1 MLPRHDFAAD
11 FVLPTP
17 DGVPTRFFGLAG
29 GRTTLLVFVPPEA
42 NVATLR
48 ELSALAEETDSA
60 LFLVLAEGAASGLEG
75 VEAFVDAQAQTR
87 NRYRVDDGLCL
98 FVLNENL
105 RVLESCS
112 ADHVACARAAIALG
126 RRLPSLD
133 SAPVLLIPHAL
144 DHAMCDRLVALVDS
158 EGAKVSGVERSQ
170 EGRRRL
176 QLAPDT
182 KRRRDITLEGGPLMV
197 ELTAAVGRR
206 VMPEVL
212 KAFSFRATRF
222 EGFKVARYE
231 AENGGFFMR
240 HRDNLSPLTSHRRF
254 ALTLHLNDG
263 YQGGELQF
271 PEYGSARYRLD
282 KGGAVVFSGSLMH
295 EVLPVTRGKRD
306 VLLTFLFGEQDRRP
320 ASAQG

>member
-29 GRTTLLVFVPPEA
+29 GRTTLLVFVPPVA

-60 LFLVLAEGAASGLEG
+60 LFLVLAEGAASGLRG
-75 VEAFVDAQAQTR
+75 VNAFVDAEAQTR
-87 NRYRVDDGLCL
+87 RRYRVDDGLCL

-112 ADHVACARAAIALG
+112 ADHAACARAAIARA

-144 DHAMCDRLVALVDS
+144 DHAVCDRLVALVDS
-158 EGAKVSGVERSQ
+158 EGAKVSGVERSRD
-170 EGRRRL
+170 GRRR
-176 QLAPDT
+176 QELAPDT
-182 KRRRDITLEGGPLMV
+182 KRRHDLTLEGGPLMV
-197 ELTAAVGRR
+197 ELTAAVGKR

-240 HRDNLSPLTSHRRF
+240 HRDNLRPLTSHRRF

-306 VLLTFLFGEQDRRP
+306 VLLTFLFGEQDRPP

>member
-17 DGVPTRFFGLAG
+17 EGVPTRFFGLAG

-42 NVATLR
+42 NGATLR
-48 ELSALAEETDSA
+48 ELSAVAEETDSA
-60 LFLVLAEGAASGLEG
+60 LFVVLAEGAASDLPG
-75 VEAFVDAQAQTR
+75 VKAFVDAQAQIR
-87 NRYRVDDGLCL
+87 RRYRVDDGLCL
-98 FVLNENL
+98 FVLSENL
-105 RVLESCS
+105 RVIDSCS
-112 ADHVACARAAIALG
+112 ADHAACARAAIAG
-126 RRLPSLD
+126 ARRLPSLD
-133 SAPVLLIPHAL
+133 AAPVLLIPHAL

-158 EGAKVSGVERSQ
+158 EGPKATGVERSRD
-170 EGRRRL
+170 GRRQL

-182 KRRRDITLEGGPLMV
+182 KRRHDVTLEAGPLMA
-197 ELTAAVGRR
+197 ELTAAVGKR

-231 AENGGFFMR
+231 AESGGFFGR
-240 HRDNLSPLTSHRRF
+240 HRDNLSPRTSHRRF
-254 ALTLHLNDG
+254 AVSLHLNDG

-295 EVLPVTRGKRD
+295 EVLPVTQGKRE
-306 VLLTFLFGEQDRRP
+306 VLLTFLFSEQDRRP
-320 ASAQG
+320 ASAPR